1 MTRRILVVCIVLLA
15 IALAGCSTLKVQHDW
30 DEQADFTKFKT
41 FKLLDRSDAGNQLVE
56 NRIRDAVRIHLS
68 ERGFVEDTTS
78 PDFEIAIHG
87 NVKDRVDVQTYN
99 YGYPYYGGYGGY
111 GGYGYWHGGQD
122 VSVSHYQEGTLIID
136 FVDSEDHELFW
147 RGWGTKTLDAST
159 RDTDVIQGIVDKIL
173 DQYPPN

>member
-1 MTRRILVVCIVLLA
+1 MTRMILVASVSLVVLG
-15 IALAGCSTLKVQHDW
+15 LAGCSTLRVEHDW
-30 DEQADFTKFKT
+30 DEQADFTKFKSYQ
-41 FKLLDRSDAGNQLVE
+41 LLDRSGTANQLVE

-78 PDFEIAIHG
+78 PDFQIAIHG

-99 YGYPYYGGYGGY
+99 YGYPHYGGY

-136 FVDSEDHELFW
+136 FVDSEDNELFW
-147 RGWGTKTLDAST
+147 RGWGTKTLDSST
-159 RDTDVIQGIVDKIL
+159 RDAAVIQGIVDKIL